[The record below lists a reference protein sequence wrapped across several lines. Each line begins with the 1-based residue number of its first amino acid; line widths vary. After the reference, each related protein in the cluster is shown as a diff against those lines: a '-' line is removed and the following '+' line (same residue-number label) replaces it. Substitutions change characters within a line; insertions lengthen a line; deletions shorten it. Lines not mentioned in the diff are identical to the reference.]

1 MKDRSASNVD
11 LEQQLEEL
19 KRDLVEAGDRLAT
32 ALAANAAEAS
42 HRHRLAAI
50 VEASRD
56 AIWSWNVEGIIE
68 SWNAE
73 AERLF
78 QYRADEIIGRS
89 LLILIPQD
97 RMDRARAAIEN
108 FLQGQWYERYETVR
122 VRKDGIH
129 VPVELTVSPIKK
141 ADGAVVGIATTCRDI
156 STRLAHEQALRTNE
170 ARYRAAVITGRIG
183 AWETD
188 MVQCTR
194 FWTEEGMALF
204 GLNLPDGKGQ
214 VSGPNDEFRNSLH
227 PDDRHLMEQFH
238 RTADQEDSYPCEY
251 RIIRPDG
258 TMLWVSG
265 RGRVIARASDGKAQR
280 VANIVMD
287 ITDRKKAEE
296 HVQLLMREIT
306 HRSKNLLA
314 VVQAIAGQTAASA
327 GTLEEFQD
335 RFIQRLRGL
344 AASHDLLVEADWR
357 GARLHDLIRQQLA
370 PFAEIGARLQLDG
383 PSVTL
388 TATAAQTIGMA
399 LHELATNATKYGAWS
414 VASGRVVIAWAI
426 EPEATAMH
434 LDWIE
439 TGGPLVIAPARKGF
453 GHIVLENIVTQ
464 SVHGEV
470 HIKYEPAGLQW
481 HLSLPTENL
490 TDTPGTAIQ

>member
-1 MKDRSASNVD
+1 
-11 LEQQLEEL
+11 
-19 KRDLVEAGDRLAT
+19 
-32 ALAANAAEAS
+32 
-42 HRHRLAAI
+42 
-50 VEASRD
+50 
-56 AIWSWNVEGIIE
+56 
-68 SWNAE
+68 
-73 AERLF
+73 
-78 QYRADEIIGRS
+78 
-89 LLILIPQD
+89 
-97 RMDRARAAIEN
+97 
-108 FLQGQWYERYETVR
+108 
-122 VRKDGIH
+122 
-129 VPVELTVSPIKK
+129 
-141 ADGAVVGIATTCRDI
+141 
-156 STRLAHEQALRTNE
+156 
-170 ARYRAAVITGRIG
+170 
-183 AWETD
+183 
-188 MVQCTR
+188 
-194 FWTEEGMALF
+194 
-204 GLNLPDGKGQ
+204 
-214 VSGPNDEFRNSLH
+214 
-227 PDDRHLMEQFH
+227 
-238 RTADQEDSYPCEY
+238 
-251 RIIRPDG
+251 
-258 TMLWVSG
+258 
-265 RGRVIARASDGKAQR
+265 
-280 VANIVMD
+280 MD

-388 TATAAQTIGMA
+388 TATAAQAIGMA

-414 VASGRVVIAWAI
+414 VASGRVVIAWTI

-453 GHIVLENIVTQ
+453 GHIVLENIVTK